1 MAGDEGIDFL
11 REVPDAVSCGHT
23 EVAGL
28 SIVSLHLRIVGN
40 RSLLR
45 ARKAQEGDCNQ
56 DNEKN
61 RRAAQNADIQRFTSP
76 ISFKSLIF
84 RDLDVYALYFISV
97 FRFIGAK
104 AAVKREP

>member
-1 MAGDEGIDFL
+1 
-11 REVPDAVSCGHT
+11 
-23 EVAGL
+23 
-28 SIVSLHLRIVGN
+28 VGN

-61 RRAAQNADIQRFTSP
+61 RRAAQNADIQRFTPP
-76 ISFKSLIF
+76 INFKSLIIK
-84 RDLDVYALYFISV
+84 DLDVHVLCFISV
-97 FRFIGAK
+97 FSFIGAK